1 MAEAK
6 RSVSRPYPPDYVDAA
21 TLAYRLCVSESTV
34 ENLVRRSK
42 LPRPIDFCG
51 MSRWKWADIER
62 LIDQPEKGGE
72 DEILDA
78 IKRR

>member
-6 RSVSRPYPPDYVDAA
+6 RSVVRPYAPDYVDAA

-34 ENLVRRSK
+34 QNLVRRGK
-42 LPRPIDFCG
+42 LPAPLDFCG
-51 MSRWKWADIER
+51 MSRWKWLEIER
-62 LIDQPEKGGE
+62 LIDQPSREGE
-72 DEILDA
+72 DEILSA